1 VSAPGIRPATKEV
14 AVPNPSIKD
23 EKTYREVRKSGA
35 SKEKAAR
42 VANAS
47 AGRGRTKVAA
57 RGGGSSNYDDMT
69 RDELYQRAKKVG
81 IPGRSTKTKGQLV
94 DALRNH

>member
-1 VSAPGIRPATKEV
+1 
-14 AVPNPSIKD
+14 VPNPSIKD

-47 AGRGRTKVAA
+47 AGQGRKKVAA
-57 RGGGSSNYDDMT
+57 RGRSSNYDDMT

-81 IPGRSTKTKGQLV
+81 IPGRSSMTKDQLV

>member
-1 VSAPGIRPATKEV
+1 
-14 AVPNPSIKD
+14 VPNPSIKD

-42 VANAS
+42 IANAS
-47 AGRGRTKVAA
+47 AGQGRKKVAA
-57 RGGGSSNYDDMT
+57 RGGRSSGYDDMT

-81 IPGRSTKTKGQLV
+81 IPGRSSMTKDQLV